1 MLRPTHQI
9 QWAMGL
15 LTILAWPLAAQTGV
29 QLNPQEEDKLREA
42 QEPGQ
47 RIVVYLDFLQ
57 ERLERFDSYRHRPVD
72 PKYDQAG
79 YLEDV
84 ISEYIA
90 LDEEMKNWIDYQYE
104 HNGDMRSGLK
114 ALIERG
120 PRQLVTLRAI
130 QGSPDP
136 YSKQYGDSLR
146 DAIDQL
152 NDAIDGATKGLADQE
167 KKFGELKKQ
176 EQEEKRISKERR
188 KEESKRT
195 KEEKKQRKQKDK
207 DRVPGDIR
215 ED

>member
-1 MLRPTHQI
+1 MLRLTYQI
-9 QWAMGL
+9 QWALAL
-15 LTILAWPLAAQTGV
+15 LTILAWPLAAQTGA
-29 QLNPQEEDKLREA
+29 QLSPQEEDKLREA
-42 QEPGQ
+42 QEPGE

-57 ERLERFDSYRHRPVD
+57 ERLDRFDSFRRRPVD

-84 ISEYIA
+84 IGEYIA

-114 ALIERG
+114 ALLERG

-130 QGSPDP
+130 QSSPDP
-136 YSKQYGDSLR
+136 FAKQYGDSLR

-152 NDAIDGATKGLADQE
+152 SDAIDGATKGLADQE
-167 KKFGELKKQ
+167 KKFGELKKA
-176 EQEEKRISKERR
+176 EQEDKRISKERR

-195 KEEKKQRKQKDK
+195 KEEKKLRKQKSK